1 MLSVPYIKS
10 FIPHGVPLPHI
21 HYQNIHLPYNPEKL
35 GFYME
40 HFEVNIICKS
50 YTACYWDEINNGVFN
65 IGLMKKIHGYC
76 LVKILPIKN
85 NNCFQRNTFSILSTC
100 IGKMFTLI

>member
-10 FIPHGVPLPHI
+10 FIPHGFLLSPISTIRIFIYLI
-21 HYQNIHLPYNPEKL
+21 TLRKL

-40 HFEVNIICKS
+40 HFEVNICKS

-76 LVKILPIKN
+76 LVKILPIKTIIVFRETLLVY
-85 NNCFQRNTFSILSTC
+85 CLLVL
-100 IGKMFTLI
+100 GKCLH